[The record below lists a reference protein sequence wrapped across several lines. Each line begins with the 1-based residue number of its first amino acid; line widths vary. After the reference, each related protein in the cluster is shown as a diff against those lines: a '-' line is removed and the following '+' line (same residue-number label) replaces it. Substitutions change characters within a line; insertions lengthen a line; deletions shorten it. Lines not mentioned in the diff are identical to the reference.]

1 MASKQI
7 RVSDRLYARVKSE
20 TREGE
25 TMGEALERMT
35 NDFSLLDVVSE
46 NPEYDAE
53 SAEAQKRAVERSK
66 ERGREETR
74 ELTERVD
81 S

>member
-1 MASKQI
+1 
-7 RVSDRLYARVKSE
+7 
-20 TREGE
+20 
-25 TMGEALERMT
+25 MT

>member
-20 TREGE
+20 KRDDE

-35 NDFSLLDVVSE
+35 NDFSLLDVVDE
-46 NPEYDAE
+46 DREYDAE
-53 SAEAQKRAVERSK
+53 SARAMREAVEKSK
-66 ERGREETR
+66 QKGREESR
-74 ELTERVD
+74 KLGERID